1 MTLQLDANVW
11 GPHYWFFL
19 MTIAISYPTK
29 ANEVTRKKY
38 YDLINNFPLFIPVPK
53 MGNSFSKYLDKYPVT
68 PYLETRSSFMKWVH
82 FIHNK
87 INLDLGK
94 DEVTFTDALN
104 SYYDLYKPKEIVLRE
119 EIKYRKNL
127 LFAVILVALL
137 LLSYYLHAR

>member
-19 MTIAISYPTK
+19 MTIAISYPSK

-119 EIKYRKNL
+119 EIKYRKKL

>member
-53 MGNSFSKYLDKYPVT
+53 WGT
-68 PYLETRSSFMKWVH
+68 H
-82 FIHNK
+82 
-87 INLDLGK
+87 
-94 DEVTFTDALN
+94 
-104 SYYDLYKPKEIVLRE
+104 
-119 EIKYRKNL
+119 
-127 LFAVILVALL
+127 LVNI
-137 LLSYYLHAR
+137 